1 MYTTVQARPLKEIL
15 RENGIKYGDIF
26 ALSYKSNGEYV
37 GFYDRNKKYANSSNK
52 EYDGNYFSFLPG
64 DEMWILKKDNNGYI
78 MIDEKEEQYIKAADP
93 HFLQRVIT
101 LMMTNQVKVH
111 TIYRNPKRGRLFRL
125 MESLF
130 GSKHHLGERI

>member
-1 MYTTVQARPLKEIL
+1 MYAAIEARPLKQRL
-15 RENGIKYGDIF
+15 RESGIAYGDIF
-26 ALSYKSNGEYV
+26 SLTYKSNGARV
-37 GFYDRNKKYANSSNK
+37 GFYDRNIQRMNR
-52 EYDGNYFSFLPG
+52 ECQDNYYSFLPG
-64 DEMWILKKDNNGYI
+64 DKIWIIKKDENGFI
-78 MIDEKEEQYIKAADP
+78 MVSTKEEQYIKAADP

-111 TIYRNPKRGRLFRL
+111 TIYRNPKRGRLFKL